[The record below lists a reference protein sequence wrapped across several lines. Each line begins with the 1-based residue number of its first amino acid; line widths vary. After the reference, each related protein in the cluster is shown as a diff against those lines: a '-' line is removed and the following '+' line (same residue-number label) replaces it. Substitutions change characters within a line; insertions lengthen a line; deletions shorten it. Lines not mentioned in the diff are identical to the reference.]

1 MKDIEEIRRA
11 IHERQG
17 GDSVFPA
24 VVTEV
29 DERSTLVRY
38 GVTGRLTIL
47 M

>member
-29 DERSTLVRY
+29 DEKE
-38 GVTGRLTIL
+38 
-47 M
+47 

>member
-24 VVTEV
+24 VV
-29 DERSTLVRY
+29 RSTLVRY
-38 GVTGRLTIL
+38 GVTGRSTIL